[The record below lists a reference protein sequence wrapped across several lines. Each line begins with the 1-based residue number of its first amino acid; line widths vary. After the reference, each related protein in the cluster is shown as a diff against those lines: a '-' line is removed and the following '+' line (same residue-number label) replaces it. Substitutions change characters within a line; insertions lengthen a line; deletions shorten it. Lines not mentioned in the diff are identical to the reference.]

1 MNAQV
6 LTALSV
12 VLGPDDDRTG
22 DPPLSVPSAVG
33 ILAAL
38 DTPYRLTWFG
48 LLGLV
53 RARGRR
59 DVPDQPLLERS
70 LVRSL
75 LDRHAGGPDDPDDPG
90 DGAVDEFLE
99 IAEQV
104 AERDPRLPDEPEPG
118 DEHPAGLGGDLLERL
133 AALVG
138 RELAETLSN
147 PGCRSELQDHDGR
160 SVLVVRG
167 DDRYRGEVEKVGS
180 SIQPINWPLCNEQFS
195 KMSVVDGSYVQ
206 YPPGFHD
213 GLTYETYDCRYVETV
228 NLFGLQPQRFW
239 ATTEVVTCL
248 GAHHWEARDPV
259 GRVVEVGMRYW
270 LLRGGDGRV
279 VVDQG
284 DAVVTDDGGGYV
296 RMRSEKVIAFADD
309 RVLDWFR
316 HPLAREVFCVA
327 WNHLFDITIE
337 DCSHRL
343 RPEAAKERVR
353 RDSDRPGEDPVIKP
367 IREPV
372 DPARLPKAGRRDH
385 CEPWLSQWIDDA
397 ADYWDHAFGI
407 MARECTRL
415 EQRRSASDVVST
427 EALFYDALEVWEANR
442 GSLNEGLDLTA
453 RFMSHRP
460 REGERPDRP
469 RVDDVE
475 LRDDLD
481 RQREEFVRGRARDYL
496 GLAGRAAAAMEG
508 GEYERADLVSDS
520 FELWGMWARDV
531 GAAWTLGARSIM
543 RWAEDGPV
551 PTGHHRRVTVKV
563 GIGEVEIGDGD
574 EDGEDEKGRDRV
586 VGCTR
591 LVSDPHPETGEVS
604 TIGPAEI
611 ELRPNPVPPDKRKV
625 KVSVSRAHRAGT
637 YRGALLVYDSDPE
650 DPAVVPF
657 EIVIERERAFERK

>member
-12 VLGPDDDRTG
+12 VLGPDDDRSG
-22 DPPLSVPSAVG
+22 DPPLSVPSAVA

-48 LLGLV
+48 LLALV

-59 DVPDQPLLERS
+59 DLPEQLLLERS

-75 LDRHAGGPDDPDDPG
+75 LDRRTGGPDDLD
-90 DGAVDEFLE
+90 DGAVDRFLE

-104 AERDPRLPDEPEPG
+104 AERDPHLPDEPDPG
-118 DEHPAGLGGDLLERL
+118 EEHPAGLGGELLDAL
-133 AALVG
+133 AALIG
-138 RELAETLSN
+138 LEQAETLSN
-147 PGCRSELQDHDGR
+147 PGCRSGLRAHDGR

-180 SIQPINWPLCNEQFS
+180 SIQPINWPLCNEQFA

-206 YPPGFHD
+206 QPPRLD
-213 GLTYETYDCRYVETV
+213 KGLTYESYDCRYVETV
-228 NLFGLQPQRFW
+228 NLTGLDPQRFW
-239 ATTEVVTCL
+239 ATTKVVTCL
-248 GAHHWEARDPV
+248 GAHHWEARDAS
-259 GRVVEVGMRYW
+259 GRVVEIGMEYR
-270 LLRGGDGRV
+270 LLLGGDGRV

-284 DAVVTDDGGGYV
+284 YAIVTDDGGGYV
-296 RMRSEKVIAFADD
+296 RMRSEKVIAFEDD
-309 RVLDWFR
+309 RVLRWFEL
-316 HPLAREVFCVA
+316 PFVAEVFCVA
-327 WNHLFDITIE
+327 WNHQFDITID

-343 RPEAAKERVR
+343 SPEAAKERVH
-353 RDSDRPGEDPVIKP
+353 RDSDRAGEDPVIKP
-367 IREPV
+367 IRGPI
-372 DPARLPKAGRRDH
+372 DPARLPKAGRGDH

-397 ADYWDHAFGI
+397 ADYWDHALGI

-415 EQRRSASDVVST
+415 EQRRSSSDVVST

-460 REGERPDRP
+460 REGERPVRP

-481 RQREEFVRGRARDYL
+481 RQREEFVRSRTRDYL
-496 GLAGRAAAAMEG
+496 GLGGRAAAAMEG

-531 GAAWTLGARSIM
+531 GAAWTLGARSVM

-563 GIGEVEIGDGD
+563 DI
-574 EDGEDEKGRDRV
+574 GEDEDAGDRA

-637 YRGALLVYDSDPE
+637 YRGALLVHDADPE
-650 DPAVVPF
+650 DPFEVPF
-657 EIVIERERAFERK
+657 EIAIEPEQAYERK